1 MEHGVCSRA
10 PVSVMGF
17 VEQVVPYPA
26 ALLAADAAKLRHALS
41 AGLAVPRHFCACEVI
56 AGPLDQHFAH
66 ERQVVRFCGPLF
78 ACKCGQVP
86 HRPKVRH
93 GDLLLQPS
101 G

>member
-1 MEHGVCSRA
+1 MEHDVCSRA

-17 VEQVVPYPA
+17 VQVVPYPA
-26 ALLAADAAKLRHALS
+26 ALLAADAAKLRHALG
-41 AGLAVPRHFCACEVI
+41 AGLAVPMHFCASEII

-66 ERQVVRFCGPLF
+66 ERQAVRFRGPLF

-86 HRPKVRH
+86 HRPVIRH
-93 GDLLLQPS
+93 GGLLSQPS